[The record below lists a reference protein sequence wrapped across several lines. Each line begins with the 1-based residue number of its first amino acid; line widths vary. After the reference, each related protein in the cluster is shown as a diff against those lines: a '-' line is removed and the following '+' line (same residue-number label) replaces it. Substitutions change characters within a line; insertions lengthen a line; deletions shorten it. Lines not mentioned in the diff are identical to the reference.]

1 MQTLKFKTTVKCEGC
16 INAITPYMRAIEG
29 IESWKVD
36 LSSPDKILEVTV
48 LNGETKNISDAV
60 ISGLKEAGYFAQL
73 I

>member
-16 INAITPYMRAIEG
+16 INAITPYMKTIQG

-36 LSSPDKILEVTV
+36 LSSPDKILEVNV
-48 LNGETKNISDAV
+48 LNGESKSITDAV